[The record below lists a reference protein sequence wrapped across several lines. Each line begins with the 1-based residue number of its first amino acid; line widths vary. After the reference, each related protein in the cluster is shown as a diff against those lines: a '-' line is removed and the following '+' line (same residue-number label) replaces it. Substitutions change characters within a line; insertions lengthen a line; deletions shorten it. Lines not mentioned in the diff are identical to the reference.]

1 MPSHPIATWITP
13 CNSRNVQVLGTST
26 RRHTIGLIPSSQTLT
41 CTISVAS
48 ASAADEAV
56 STTGLVRFGARV
68 TRPAYRRSPFPVAGT
83 PDILML
89 SREGASPPRGCPSPP
104 KALLCQGHPASTP
117 GKGSLQNP
125 RKTLLAQTSH
135 LAARKH
141 EFFEVPFR
149 PRAALTPPN
158 TSRSAQR
165 NEPSPRPRPRRWC
178 SLPRHDV
185 RVLPPSCGRVHGRLE
200 DHP

>member
-41 CTISVAS
+41 CTISAAS

-56 STTGLVRFGARV
+56 SMTGLVRFGARV

-89 SREGASPPRGCPSPP
+89 SLGTAHAAARVRVCDGPRGNTGECLSRV
-104 KALLCQGHPASTP
+104 AAGV
-117 GKGSLQNP
+117 N
-125 RKTLLAQTSH
+125 RRLAMRGG
-135 LAARKH
+135 AAQP
-141 EFFEVPFR
+141 EY
-149 PRAALTPPN
+149 
-158 TSRSAQR
+158 
-165 NEPSPRPRPRRWC
+165 
-178 SLPRHDV
+178 V
-185 RVLPPSCGRVHGRLE
+185 RVE
-200 DHP
+200 

>member
-41 CTISVAS
+41 CTISAAS

-56 STTGLVRFGARV
+56 SMTGLVRFGARV

-89 SREGASPPRGCPSPP
+89 SLWLDRLSMTTMSPGASAGTRTCLTYSRKPSPFIDG
-104 KALLCQGHPASTP
+104 AVEELG
-117 GKGSLQNP
+117 G
-125 RKTLLAQTSH
+125 
-135 LAARKH
+135 
-141 EFFEVPFR
+141 
-149 PRAALTPPN
+149 
-158 TSRSAQR
+158 
-165 NEPSPRPRPRRWC
+165 
-178 SLPRHDV
+178 
-185 RVLPPSCGRVHGRLE
+185 
-200 DHP
+200 

>member
-41 CTISVAS
+41 CTISAAS

-83 PDILML
+83 PAILML
-89 SREGASPPRGCPSPP
+89 SMIVHEPP
-104 KALLCQGHPASTP
+104 
-117 GKGSLQNP
+117 
-125 RKTLLAQTSH
+125 LLAEPGDPENAGHRAPARRQDGSDQKH
-135 LAARKH
+135 LGMPPTPLEEERRKAENDRGEAGWQSEHGGAPVAGTPQPNRSPTPLPRARKW
-141 EFFEVPFR
+141 
-149 PRAALTPPN
+149 PN
-158 TSRSAQR
+158 
-165 NEPSPRPRPRRWC
+165 
-178 SLPRHDV
+178 
-185 RVLPPSCGRVHGRLE
+185 
-200 DHP
+200 

>member
-41 CTISVAS
+41 CTISAAS

-56 STTGLVRFGARV
+56 SMTGLVRFGARV

-89 SREGASPPRGCPSPP
+89 SKGYVLGANATDG
-104 KALLCQGHPASTP
+104 
-117 GKGSLQNP
+117 
-125 RKTLLAQTSH
+125 
-135 LAARKH
+135 
-141 EFFEVPFR
+141 
-149 PRAALTPPN
+149 
-158 TSRSAQR
+158 
-165 NEPSPRPRPRRWC
+165 
-178 SLPRHDV
+178 
-185 RVLPPSCGRVHGRLE
+185 
-200 DHP
+200 

>member
-41 CTISVAS
+41 CTISAAS

-56 STTGLVRFGARV
+56 SMTGLVRFGARV

-89 SREGASPPRGCPSPP
+89 SLCVRQHQPFNEIDHGASFSSCHLFDG
-104 KALLCQGHPASTP
+104 ALH
-117 GKGSLQNP
+117 
-125 RKTLLAQTSH
+125 
-135 LAARKH
+135 
-141 EFFEVPFR
+141 
-149 PRAALTPPN
+149 
-158 TSRSAQR
+158 
-165 NEPSPRPRPRRWC
+165 RW
-178 SLPRHDV
+178 
-185 RVLPPSCGRVHGRLE
+185 
-200 DHP
+200 

>member
-13 CNSRNVQVLGTST
+13 CNSRKVQVLGTST

-41 CTISVAS
+41 CTISAAS

-89 SREGASPPRGCPSPP
+89 SY
-104 KALLCQGHPASTP
+104 KA
-117 GKGSLQNP
+117 NE
-125 RKTLLAQTSH
+125 
-135 LAARKH
+135 ARRHKI
-141 EFFEVPFR
+141 
-149 PRAALTPPN
+149 PRAHYKF
-158 TSRSAQR
+158 R
-165 NEPSPRPRPRRWC
+165 NWPEYDRE
-178 SLPRHDV
+178 L
-185 RVLPPSCGRVHGRLE
+185 
-200 DHP
+200 

>member
-41 CTISVAS
+41 CTISAAS

-56 STTGLVRFGARV
+56 SMTGLVRFGARV

-89 SREGASPPRGCPSPP
+89 SLELKLSPSDAQAMTEQLRRGLV
-104 KALLCQGHPASTP
+104 ARTP
-117 GKGSLQNP
+117 EA
-125 RKTLLAQTSH
+125 RLA
-135 LAARKH
+135 
-141 EFFEVPFR
+141 
-149 PRAALTPPN
+149 
-158 TSRSAQR
+158 
-165 NEPSPRPRPRRWC
+165 RRT
-178 SLPRHDV
+178 
-185 RVLPPSCGRVHGRLE
+185 
-200 DHP
+200 